1 MSKHQEWFDQGH
13 RNNWRMPDMGWS
25 YRLPLIRHV
34 RVIWDQIQ
42 IERWY
47 SAVPGIR
54 TGYDEWVLY
63 GVWHRLPIHPSG
75 GDRHGD

>member
-1 MSKHQEWFDQGH
+1 MSRHQEWIGQGQ
-13 RNNWRMPDMGWS
+13 RNDWRMPDMGLS
-25 YRLPLIRHV
+25 YRIPIIRHV
-34 RVIWDQIQ
+34 RIIWDKIQ

-63 GVWHRLPIHPSG
+63 GHWFGLSNNLLGG
-75 GDRHGD
+75 GDE